1 MQEDESLRV
10 YLSRVIR
17 EIVRSPPRVLIFTHR
32 QADPDALCA
41 AFGLA
46 NVLSLLAGREIQ
58 SKIIVPQGASTL
70 GETVCKE
77 LGINFETVKDTK
89 ELPECDLIF
98 VVDTGDSQLL
108 QPFADL
114 ISSNKALKIQ
124 IDHHSGTTETFAHF
138 TRSFVNSNST
148 STCEIVAMA
157 FSDFEFPKRVS
168 QALITGLMFD
178 SQHFG
183 IATTST
189 LEAALILLRAGA
201 EIDVARK
208 ILRRKPDRSEV
219 LARVKS
225 AQRLQFEEIGKYIV
239 LKTEVSS
246 FHASVARML
255 VEIGA
260 DVGIAYG
267 KSDGEARVSIRS
279 TQSFF
284 KETGIDFAEEVKKV
298 AVPSQI
304 FGGGHPTAASMSGG
318 DSPKDLASALVEG
331 IRNSLLNN

>member
-1 MQEDESLRV
+1 MQEDESLRA
-10 YLSRVIR
+10 YLSRVLGEVPR
-17 EIVRSPPRVLIFTHR
+17 NSPKVLIFTHR

-41 AFGLA
+41 AYGVA
-46 NVLSLLAGREIQ
+46 NALSLLAGKEIE

-70 GETVCKE
+70 GEAICTQ
-77 LGINFETVKDTK
+77 LGIKYETLKDPK

-98 VVDTGDSQLL
+98 VVDTGDFQLL

-114 ISSNKALKIQ
+114 IRSSQALKIQ
-124 IDHHSGTTETFAHF
+124 IDHHSGTTESNAHF
-138 TRSFVNSNST
+138 TRSFVKSNST
-148 STCEIVAMA
+148 STCEIVALA
-157 FSDFEFPKRVS
+157 FSDLGFSKRVS

-183 IATTST
+183 IATAST
-189 LEAALILLRAGA
+189 LEAALILLQGGA
-201 EIDVARK
+201 EIDEARRL
-208 ILRRKPDRSEV
+208 LRRKPDRSEI

-225 AQRLQFEEIGKYIV
+225 AQRLQFEEIGKYLV
-239 LKTEVSS
+239 LKAEVSS

-267 KSDGEARVSIRS
+267 KSDGEARVSVRS

-284 KETGIDFAEEVKKV
+284 KETGIDFAQEVKEV
-298 AVPSQI
+298 AISTQTV
-304 FGGGHPTAASMSGG
+304 GGGHPTAASMSGG
-318 DSPKDLASALVEG
+318 DSPMDLANALVE
-331 IRNSLLNN
+331 RVRSNLPNN